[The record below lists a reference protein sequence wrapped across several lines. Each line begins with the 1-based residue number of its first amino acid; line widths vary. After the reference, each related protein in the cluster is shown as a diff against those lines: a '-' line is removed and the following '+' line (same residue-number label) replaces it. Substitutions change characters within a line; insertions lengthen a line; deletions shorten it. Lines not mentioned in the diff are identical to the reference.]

1 MMLRYSISA
10 PCPCYCCDMAA
21 IRPKR
26 RTWTIRSSQDLG
38 RTLGDVRKLRD
49 LTQQQLAEMTGMRRD
64 YLSQLESSS
73 DTLEVRRLILALRR
87 LGADITV
94 TVETSDDAS

>member
-1 MMLRYSISA
+1 MLGYSILSLR
-10 PCPCYCCDMAA
+10 PCYCCDMATSS
-21 IRPKR
+21 PKR

-38 RTLGDVRKLRD
+38 RTLGDVRKLRH
-49 LTQQQLAEMTGMRRD
+49 LTQEQMADMTGMRRD

-73 DTLEVRRLILALRR
+73 DTLELRRLILAFRR

-94 TVETSDDAS
+94 TMEAPEDAS